1 MVVTKHIRM
10 SVISSAFYIYFH
22 FAVDDAFNYVVEDS
36 AEKDVSLSSNTKQNH
51 SDRIF
56 NKRTTPCV
64 IYDFSFLGTKHKVS
78 LTFAYLKQKMFI
90 LCGQSAKKHWVIGLK
105 VELMLQG
112 SNLHWH
118 EALLREGTKF

>member
-78 LTFAYLKQKMFI
+78 LTFASLKQKIVFFI
-90 LCGQSAKKHWVIGLK
+90 RTICKKHWVIGLK
-105 VELMLQG
+105 VQF
-112 SNLHWH
+112 LHEDLYLVVLSWPRTW
-118 EALLREGTKF
+118 A